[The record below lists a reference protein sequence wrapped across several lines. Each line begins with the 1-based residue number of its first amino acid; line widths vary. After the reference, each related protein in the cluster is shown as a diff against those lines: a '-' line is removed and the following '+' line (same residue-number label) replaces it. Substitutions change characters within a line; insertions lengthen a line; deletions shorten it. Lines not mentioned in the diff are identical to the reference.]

1 MFVNNKHYIIK
12 LYFYYRFIYNLKV
25 KGDKRGNYIN
35 GVLELKVDRISLGN
49 LSGKKCKVRCKEGLI
64 NCI

>member
-1 MFVNNKHYIIK
+1 MYH
-12 LYFYYRFIYNLKV
+12 LKV

>member
-1 MFVNNKHYIIK
+1 MYH
-12 LYFYYRFIYNLKV
+12 LKV

-35 GVLELKVDRISLGN
+35 GVDRISLGN